1 MNTMRLEDMN
11 LGITG
16 RIVTNP
22 AIDLLNAMKW
32 VDEFLF
38 QKIDQVGS

>member
-22 AIDLLNAMKW
+22 IIDLLNAMKW
-32 VDEFLF
+32 VDKFLF